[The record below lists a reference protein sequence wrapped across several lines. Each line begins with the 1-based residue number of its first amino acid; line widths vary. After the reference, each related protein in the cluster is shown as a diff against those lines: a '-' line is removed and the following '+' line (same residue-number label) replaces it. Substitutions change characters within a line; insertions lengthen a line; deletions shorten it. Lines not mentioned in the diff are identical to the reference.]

1 MRLSST
7 PDEDQIQGQ
16 IAAESE
22 VHTNILTSAQ
32 LNSKGPSKDLREP
45 AKNCHAHSLDANG
58 GSKM

>member
-22 VHTNILTSAQ
+22 VHMNILTSAQ
-32 LNSKGPSKDLREP
+32 LNSKGLSKD
-45 AKNCHAHSLDANG
+45 
-58 GSKM
+58 